1 MANYVIRGGTP
12 LRGDISVSGSKNA
25 ALGVVAATMLLD
37 APCVVENVP
46 AIRDINVLV
55 DVCRTLGAKVEF
67 ENNVLK
73 VDPTT
78 INTHRVENEQSK
90 LIRAAYYLQGA
101 LLGRFAKAETF
112 LPGGCNFGTRPF
124 DLHIKGFEA
133 LGANYSRDNHHIYLE
148 ADKLVGTHIFFDRVS
163 VGATINIMMAASK
176 AEGVTTLE
184 NVARE
189 PHVVEVANFLNN
201 NGAKIRG
208 AGTDV
213 IRIEGVK
220 KLEGGPHYS
229 IIPDQIEAGTYMI
242 AAAATKGD
250 VKVCNL
256 IPKHMEPLTAKL
268 DEMGAGLE
276 IGEDWI
282 RVYMEEGQE
291 LKPTTFRTHPYPGY
305 PTDLHPQTSVLLT
318 QAKGVSHLYE
328 MVWENRF
335 QYVDDLRLMGAEVT
349 ISGNC
354 ATFPGL
360 IKLNGAQVKARDL
373 RAGAAMV
380 VAGMVAEGETEV
392 VNIHT
397 LERGYER
404 LVDKLTGIGAD
415 ISVVG
420 NVEDDEE

>member
-1 MANYVIRGGTP
+1 MANYVIRGGKP
-12 LRGDISVSGSKNA
+12 LKGDISVSGSKNA
-25 ALGVVAATMLLD
+25 ALGVVAAAMLLD
-37 APCVVENVP
+37 APCVLENVP
-46 AIRDINVLV
+46 AIADIKVLV
-55 DVCRTLGAKVEF
+55 DVCRDLGAEIQF
-67 ENNVLK
+67 ENNILK
-73 VDPTT
+73 VDPTK
-78 INTHRVENEQSK
+78 INTHRVENERSK
-90 LIRAAYYLQGA
+90 QIRASYYLQGA

-133 LGANYSRDNHHIYLE
+133 LGANYSRDNVHVYLE

-201 NGAKIRG
+201 NGARIRG

-213 IRIEGVK
+213 IRIEGVHT
-220 KLEGGPHYS
+220 LAGGPNYS

-250 VKVCNL
+250 VTVRNL

-276 IGEDWI
+276 VGEDWI
-282 RVYMEEGQE
+282 RVYMEGKE
-291 LKPTTFRTHPYPGY
+291 LQATTFRTHPYPGY

-318 QAKGVSHLYE
+318 QAKGVSYLHE

-335 QYVDDLRLMGAEVT
+335 QYVDDLRLMGAD
-349 ISGNC
+349 INLSGNT
-354 ATFPGL
+354 ATIPGPA
-360 IKLNGAQVKARDL
+360 KLTGAQVKARDL

-380 VAGMVAEGETEV
+380 VAGMVAEGQTEV
-392 VNIHT
+392 VNVHT

-404 LVDKLTGIGAD
+404 LISKLSNIGAD
-415 ISVVG
+415 IRIDG
-420 NVEDDEE
+420 EEEDAEE

>member
-1 MANYVIRGGTP
+1 MANYLIRGGHA
-12 LRGDISVSGSKNA
+12 LKGDISVSGSKNA

-46 AIRDINVLV
+46 EIADIKVLV
-55 DVCRTLGAKVEF
+55 DVCRSLGAEIEF

-73 VDPTT
+73 VDPTK
-78 INTHRVENEQSK
+78 INTHRVENENAK
-90 LIRAAYYLQGA
+90 KIRAVYYLQGA
-101 LLGRFAKAETF
+101 LLGRYGKAVTF

-133 LGANYSRDNHHIYLE
+133 LGAVYSRDNVRVYLE

-176 AEGVTTLE
+176 AEGTTVLE

-201 NGAKIRG
+201 NGARIRG

-213 IRIEGVK
+213 IRIEGVQT
-220 KLEGGPHYS
+220 LAGGPNYS

-242 AAAATKGD
+242 AGAATKGD
-250 VKVCNL
+250 VTVRNL

-268 DEMGAGLE
+268 DEMGAGIE
-276 IGEDWI
+276 VGEDWI
-282 RVYMEEGQE
+282 RVYMDEDKE
-291 LKPTTFRTHPYPGY
+291 LQATTFRTHPYPGY
-305 PTDLHPQTSVLLT
+305 PTDLHPQTTVLLT

-335 QYVDDLRLMGAEVT
+335 QYVDDLRLMGAEIT

-354 ATFPGL
+354 ATVPGPV
-360 IKLNGAQVKARDL
+360 KLQGAQVLARDL

-380 VAGMVAEGETEV
+380 LAGMVAEGVTEV

-404 LVDKLTGIGAD
+404 LVTKLTNIGAD
-415 ISVVG
+415 ITIEG
-420 NVEDDEE
+420 DLEEDES